1 MALCY
6 GVTSWKWE
14 KIPKAEQNMLRYM
27 RVVEFGCYLFFKHK
41 RQQYDQTACLAA
53 LCVNKTWVCRSRN
66 NMRLNRAFILQSY
79 KLNISFT
86 VQHELWLRHR
96 WHFVSKANKFQ
107 DLTPIA
113 NKEFEA
119 YTLQPLETSHTIL
132 CRGQWCCQCQFL
144 TENYL
149 TYVISKERKS
159 AYNSIYSC
167 KSSTPLYTGS
177 WHGLPTLYLT
187 SNCLF

>member
-1 MALCY
+1 
-6 GVTSWKWE
+6 
-14 KIPKAEQNMLRYM
+14 MLRYM
-27 RVVEFGCYLFFKHK
+27 RVVEFGCYLFFKHN

-53 LCVNKTWVCRSRN
+53 LCVIKSQVFRSSS
-66 NMRLNRAFILQSY
+66 NMWLNRAFILQYY
-79 KLNISFT
+79 KFNISFT
-86 VQHELWLRHR
+86 VKHGLRLRHR

-107 DLTPIA
+107 DFTPIA

-119 YTLQPLETSHTIL
+119 CILEPLLTPHIIL
-132 CRGQWCCQCQFL
+132 CRDQWWHQHQFL
-144 TENYL
+144 TEIHL

-167 KSSTPLYTGS
+167 KPNIPLYTGS
-177 WHGLPTLYLT
+177 CHCLPTLYLT